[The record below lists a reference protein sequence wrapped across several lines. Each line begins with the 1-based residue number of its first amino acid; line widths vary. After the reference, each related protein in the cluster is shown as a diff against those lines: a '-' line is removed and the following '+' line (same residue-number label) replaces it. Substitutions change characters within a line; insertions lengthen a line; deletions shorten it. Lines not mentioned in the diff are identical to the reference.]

1 VRRTAN
7 HSVSRG
13 PDWVPQVSALSVR
26 YVITDDSD
34 NACVQDELELTEVY
48 RGEGVR
54 VYEVP
59 DQTV

>member
-1 VRRTAN
+1 
-7 HSVSRG
+7 
-13 PDWVPQVSALSVR
+13 L
-26 YVITDDSD
+26 ITDDSD